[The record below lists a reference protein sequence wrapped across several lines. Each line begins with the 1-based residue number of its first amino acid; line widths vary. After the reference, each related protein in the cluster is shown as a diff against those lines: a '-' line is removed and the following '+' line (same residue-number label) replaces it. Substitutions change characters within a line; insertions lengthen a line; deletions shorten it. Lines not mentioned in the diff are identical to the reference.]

1 MADGSTSARSEEEPA
16 SAGRLRV
23 GLTTLGCRL
32 NHAET
37 DGMARM
43 AREAGHEVVD
53 FGDEADVYVVN
64 TCTITQDADADS
76 RQRIR
81 QAARRSPGARVVVTG
96 CYATRDPGA
105 LAALPQVAAV
115 LGNRDKD
122 RWLERLGA
130 ADPGRV
136 DVCVSALVRHVPLAS
151 LPADDDPRRSRGH
164 LKIQDGCDYRCS
176 FCVVPAVRGRS
187 ASVEPTRV
195 ASQLAELVAAG
206 LPEVVLTGV
215 HLGTYG
221 RDLSPRVDLR
231 GLLVELLP
239 RLGGARLRLGSLD
252 PHEVDDALVE
262 LLAAERGRICR
273 HLHLPV
279 QSGDDAVL
287 QRMRRAHRAGDLA
300 ALVPRLVQAV
310 PGIAVGSDVIVG
322 FPGEDEAAFG
332 RTLELLEGLPVAYLH
347 VFAYSRREGT
357 AAASM
362 PEQVAPEVRARRSQ
376 RLRALSTAKAAA
388 FRAAQVGAE
397 AAAVVQR
404 RRDPASGRLVA
415 LTDNYVEV
423 LVDGSDALLGHGVVV
438 RIEDAGEAAAPH
450 PRALGRVIDG

>member
-1 MADGSTSARSEEEPA
+1 
-16 SAGRLRV
+16 
-23 GLTTLGCRL
+23 
-32 NHAET
+32 
-37 DGMARM
+37 
-43 AREAGHEVVD
+43 
-53 FGDEADVYVVN
+53 
-64 TCTITQDADADS
+64 
-76 RQRIR
+76 
-81 QAARRSPGARVVVTG
+81 
-96 CYATRDPGA
+96 
-105 LAALPQVAAV
+105 
-115 LGNRDKD
+115 RDKD

-322 FPGEDEAAFG
+322 FPGEDEAAFE

>member
-1 MADGSTSARSEEEPA
+1 
-16 SAGRLRV
+16 
-23 GLTTLGCRL
+23 
-32 NHAET
+32 
-37 DGMARM
+37 MARM

-53 FGDEADVYVVN
+53 FGEEADVYVVN

-96 CYATRDPGA
+96 CYATRDP
-105 LAALPQVAAV
+105 AAVSGLPQVAVV

-122 RWLERLGA
+122 RLLDRLHAGEQ
-130 ADPGRV
+130 DRV
-136 DVCVSALVRHVPLAS
+136 DVHVSALLRHVPLAR
-151 LPADDDPRRSRGH
+151 LPAEDDPRRSRGH

-176 FCVVPAVRGRS
+176 FCVVPAVRGPS
-187 ASVEPTRV
+187 TSVEPARV
-195 ASQLAELVAAG
+195 AEQLAELVAAG
-206 LPEVVLTGV
+206 LPEIVLTGV

-221 RDLSPRVDLR
+221 RDRSPRGDLR
-231 GLLVELLP
+231 GLLVGLLP

-252 PHEVDDALVE
+252 PHEVDDALVD

-279 QSGDDAVL
+279 QSGDDGVL
-287 QRMRRAHRAGDLA
+287 GRMRRAHRAADLA
-300 ALVPRLVQAV
+300 DLVPRLVAAV

-322 FPGEDEAAFG
+322 FPGEDEASFE
-332 RTLELLEGLPVAYLH
+332 RTWALLEGLPLAYLH
-347 VFAYSRREGT
+347 VFAYSRRDGT

-362 PEQVAPEVRARRSQ
+362 QDQVAPEVRARRSQ
-376 RLRALSTAKAAA
+376 RLRALSAAKAAA

-404 RRDPASGRLVA
+404 RREPASGRLVA

-423 LVDGSDALLGHGVVV
+423 LVDGGDALLGRGVTV
-438 RIEDAGEAAAPH
+438 RVEDAGEADAPH
-450 PRALGRVIDG
+450 PRALGRIVAG